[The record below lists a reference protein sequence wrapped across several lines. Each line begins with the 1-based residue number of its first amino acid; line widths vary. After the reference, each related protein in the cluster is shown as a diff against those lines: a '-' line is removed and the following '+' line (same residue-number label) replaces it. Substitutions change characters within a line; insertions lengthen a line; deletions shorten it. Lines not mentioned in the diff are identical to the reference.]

1 MSHIA
6 AALGVKQITLI
17 GVTDPVR
24 TSPWNPNAVLLGEN
38 GHWPTIGEVI
48 EAMKKLA
55 A

>member
-24 TSPWNPNAVLLGEN
+24 TSPWNPNAVILGEK
-38 GHWPTIGEVI
+38 GHWPTIGEVL
-48 EAMKKLA
+48 EAIKKFPT
-55 A
+55 